1 MDVLKSYIGTV
12 DSLYIMLM
20 SPELKQFSMLPI
32 YLLITT
38 LYTCIVTSIQLER
51 CFVSGPI
58 DQGRITLVKFKPLVI
73 ASCLHAIVLILY
85 SFREAITIT
94 EEYLPIKI

>member
-1 MDVLKSYIGTV
+1 MDVLKSYIRTV

-20 SPELKQFSMLPI
+20 LPELKQFSRAPI

-38 LYTCIVTSIQLER
+38 LCTCIVTSNQLER
-51 CFVSGPI
+51 CLLSGPI

-73 ASCLHAIVLILY
+73 ASCLHAIVLI

-94 EEYLPIKI
+94 EEYLPNQI